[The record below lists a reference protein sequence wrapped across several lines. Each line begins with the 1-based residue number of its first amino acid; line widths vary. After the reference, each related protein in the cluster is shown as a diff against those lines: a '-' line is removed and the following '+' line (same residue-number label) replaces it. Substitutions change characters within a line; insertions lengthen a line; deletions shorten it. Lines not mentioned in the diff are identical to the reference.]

1 MNINELIQPINDKHS
16 IKEAVISIFLANPII
31 KPERFKQL
39 IESNFKDKFQKFETV
54 NQVEFQLQNDGNNP
68 PTLNQQLLP
77 NVGFKFIAF
86 EKGESVKVLQGI
98 NEKSRNFIS
107 YHSLN
112 YDRWNDFYKEYLDV
126 LKSLSELHSDFF
138 VTAFSLHYID
148 QFLWNGALPIDLAS
162 IFNNEAN
169 YISKEFFASK
179 LNNYSIVLEKE
190 NKHGIYIDRIEIKVD
205 HVIKPMITI
214 SHNVTQPL
222 KDIMSLNELL
232 ESTLF
237 SEILNICHLHNK
249 ELLNDI
255 LTENVVELIKL
266 KKNG

>member
-1 MNINELIQPINDKHS
+1 MNINDLIQPINDKHS
-16 IKEAVISIFLANPII
+16 IKEAVISVFLASPIL

-39 IESNFKDKFQKFETV
+39 IETNFKDKFQKFEAV
-54 NQVEFQLQNDGNNP
+54 NQVEFQFQNDGTKP

-98 NEKSRNFIS
+98 NERNRNFIS

-112 YDRWNDFYKEYLDV
+112 YDRWNEYYSEYLEV
-126 LKSLSELHSDFF
+126 LKSLSELHPDFF

-148 QFLWNGALPIDLAS
+148 QFLWKGTSNINLAS
-162 IFNNEAN
+162 IFNREAN
-169 YISKEFFASK
+169 YISKEFFSSK

-190 NKHGIYIDRIEIKVD
+190 HEQGIYIDRIEIKVD
-205 HVIKPMITI
+205 HDIKPMITI

-222 KDIMSLNELL
+222 MDIIALNELL
-232 ESTLF
+232 ESDLF
-237 SEILNICHLHNK
+237 PEILNKCHLHNK

-255 LTENVVELIKL
+255 LTEEVVNLIKL